1 MYKNDEDFELELI
14 KSYNDAIRKSV
25 VKWENVF
32 NDKQD
37 AAFKKYVAHVQKL
50 GLQIGIDENKT
61 LDFIRFKIQDEIFG
75 FDGRKIYLFFDE
87 VDNRKDFEL
96 CSTKIKKSCWSSIA
110 ELLTSWLG
118 MAKAV
123 WSR

>member
-14 KSYNDAIRKSV
+14 RSYDDAIRKSV
-25 VKWENVF
+25 GKWENVF

-50 GLQIGIDENKT
+50 GLQLGIDENKT

-75 FDGRKIYLFFDE
+75 FDGRKVYLFFDE
-87 VDNRKDFEL
+87 VERKDSEL
-96 CSTKIKKSCWSSIA
+96 CSTKIKKSCLSSIA
-110 ELLTSWLG
+110 ARLTSWLG
-118 MAKAV
+118 TARAIL
-123 WSR
+123 SR

>member
-14 KSYNDAIRKSV
+14 QSYNDAIRKSV

-50 GLQIGIDENKT
+50 GLQLGIDENKT

-75 FDGRKIYLFFDE
+75 FDGRKVYLFFDE

-96 CSTKIKKSCWSSIA
+96 CSTKIKKSCLKSIA
-110 ELLTSWLG
+110 KLLTAWHG
-118 MAKAV
+118 TAKAIL
-123 WSR
+123 SK